1 MSKRTHENNA
11 NPRTDSERGRGNE
24 RSGQDRQAREAPRQ
38 GGAASGVPD
47 KDSAPEKTPGQGTG
61 IGGR

>member
-1 MSKRTHENNA
+1 MSNQTDEDNA
-11 NPRTDSERGRGNE
+11 NSAADSGRGRGNE
-24 RSGQDRQAREAPRQ
+24 RIGQAREAPRH

-47 KDSAPEKTPGQGTG
+47 KDSAPETTPGQGTG

>member
-1 MSKRTHENNA
+1 MDENNA
-11 NPRTDSERGRGNE
+11 NSATGGERGSSNGRT
-24 RSGQDRQAREAPRQ
+24 GQDRQAREAPRQ

-47 KDSAPEKTPGQGTG
+47 KDSAREKTPGQGTG

>member
-1 MSKRTHENNA
+1 MSNQTREDNVNSDA
-11 NPRTDSERGRGNE
+11 GSGRGRGNE
-24 RSGQDRQAREAPRQ
+24 RTGQDRQAREAPRQ

-47 KDSAPEKTPGQGTG
+47 KDSAPETTPGQGTG